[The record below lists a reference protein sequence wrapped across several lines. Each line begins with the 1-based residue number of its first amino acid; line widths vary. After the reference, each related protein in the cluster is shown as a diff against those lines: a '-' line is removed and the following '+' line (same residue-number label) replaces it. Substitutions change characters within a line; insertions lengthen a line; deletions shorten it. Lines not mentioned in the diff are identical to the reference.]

1 MKKKMPLYVKIILA
15 MVLIPVILIGL
26 IIGYICIKDYTSTAS
41 RIQRVI
47 KAGNIKKLEKII
59 VKNGVNTYYGKNTP
73 QSQAYDLNI
82 FTAFR
87 VFRSSTT
94 PLGFAI
100 QENNLEVVNFLI
112 KQGADVNLDG
122 FYGDPKFYSLERKPI
137 SLATLQGNKEIAE
150 LLIKNGADI
159 NAGKALNI
167 AAREGNKEIAELL
180 IKNGADIDAKAE
192 KRLSVGRET
201 PLMSACKM
209 GRKEIVE
216 LLIKNGAD
224 VNAKDEYVNGKDEY
238 GETAL
243 MYAAKG
249 GHTEIINLLKSAGA
263 KNDILAAVLTQD
275 LQSVKEFIKNGADLN
290 KKYDMVKK
298 LENGNIISD
307 YQTLLSI
314 AKEKSSPEIVELLI
328 ANGAKE

>member
-1 MKKKMPLYVKIILA
+1 MKKIPLFVKIILA
-15 MVLIPVILIGL
+15 IVLIPVVLVGL

-41 RIQRVI
+41 RLQRVI
-47 KAGNIKKLEKII
+47 KAGNIKKIEKII
-59 VKNGVNTYYGKNTP
+59 AKNGINTYYGKNTP
-73 QSQAYDLNI
+73 QSQAYGLNI
-82 FTAFR
+82 FGA
-87 VFRSSTT
+87 SAT

-180 IKNGADIDAKAE
+180 IKNGADIDAKAR
-192 KRLSVGRET
+192 KNLWGRRET

-209 GRKEIVE
+209 GRKEIVD
-216 LLIKNGAD
+216 LLIKKGA
-224 VNAKDEYVNGKDEY
+224 NVNGKDEY

-263 KNDILAAVLTQD
+263 KNDILTAVLTQD
-275 LQSVKEFIKNGADLN
+275 LQSVKEFIEKGADLN
-290 KKYDMVKK
+290 KRYNIEEK
-298 LENGNIISD
+298 LENGGIIASD
-307 YQTLLSI
+307 PNLLYI
-314 AKEKSSPEIVELLI
+314 AKKKSSPEIVDLLI
-328 ANGAKE
+328 ANGAKADSLDFFTEGK